1 MLTLARNEVTASRW
15 DAVGQFLSALCL
27 AHCLALPVVLGL
39 LPAAAAEFLEGEG
52 VHRGLLG
59 FVVVS
64 AAGAFVP
71 GYRRHGR
78 ASVLGFAG
86 VALGLLCTAA
96 FLVPEEAE
104 ALETGLTLAGGVLMA
119 VAHARNRTLCRQ
131 CCAPG

>member
-1 MLTLARNEVTASRW
+1 MTVSRSVFPVSRW
-15 DAVGQFLSALCL
+15 DDVGQFFSALCL
-27 AHCLALPVVLGL
+27 AHCVALPVVLGL
-39 LPAAAAEFLEGEG
+39 LPAAAAEFLEGES

-64 AAGAFVP
+64 SVAAFVP
-71 GYRRHGR
+71 GYRRHRR
-78 ASVLGFAG
+78 AAVVGFAAA
-86 VALGLLCTAA
+86 ALGLLFAAA

-104 ALETGLTLAGGVLMA
+104 ALETGLTLAGGALMA